1 MREAVGGQ
9 ALIEGVMMRC
19 GKKKAIAIRKPN
31 GEIFTTKLKPYI
43 LFENSAIYQ
52 IPFIRGIF
60 ILINSMIEGSKDL
73 TYSASFFMEDEE
85 NSKLEE
91 WLENVFGKY
100 AQKIVD
106 GAIFLFS
113 FLLTMFLFVF
123 LPTIIARN
131 QLQHTWLI
139 SLKEGVI
146 KILLLIA
153 YLFLVSQT
161 KDIHRVFEYHGAEH
175 KSVFCYEQGKPLT
188 VENVRTM
195 SRFHPRCGTNFIFLI
210 LIVSVLLFSFINV
223 RVVLVRSIIKL
234 SLFPVVSGISYE
246 LLRIAGKKDIFAI
259 KLFVYPGMLLQR
271 ITTQEPDDS
280 QIEVAISAL
289 LAAVEKNQ
297 R

>member
-31 GEIFTTKLKPYI
+31 GEIFTKKLKPYI
-43 LFENSAIYQ
+43 LFENSVIYQ

-85 NSKLEE
+85 NSKLEQ
-91 WLENVFGKY
+91 WLEKFFGKNT
-100 AQKIVD
+100 QKIVD
-106 GAIFLFS
+106 GAIFIFS
-113 FLLTMFLFVF
+113 FLFAMFLFVF
-123 LPTIIARN
+123 LPTMIARN
-131 QLQHTWLI
+131 QLQHTWFI
-139 SLKEGVI
+139 SLKEGIV
-146 KILLLIA
+146 KILLFIA
-153 YLFLVSQT
+153 YLFLVSRT

-188 VENVRTM
+188 VENVRKM

-210 LIVSVLLFSFINV
+210 LIVSVLVFSFVNV
-223 RVVLVRSIIKL
+223 RVVLVRSVIKL
-234 SLFPVVSGISYE
+234 ALFPVVSGISYE
-246 LLRIAGKKDIFAI
+246 ILKIAGCRDFFAI
-259 KLFVYPGMLLQR
+259 KLFVYPGMLLQH
-271 ITTQEPDDS
+271 ITTQEPDDI

-289 LAAVEKNQ
+289 LAAVEES
-297 R
+297 

>member
-31 GEIFTTKLKPYI
+31 GEIFTKKLKPYI
-43 LFENSAIYQ
+43 LFENSVIYQ

-85 NSKLEE
+85 NSKLEQ
-91 WLENVFGKY
+91 WLEKFFGKNT
-100 AQKIVD
+100 QKIVD
-106 GAIFLFS
+106 GAIFIFS
-113 FLLTMFLFVF
+113 FLFAMFLFVF
-123 LPTIIARN
+123 LPTMIARN
-131 QLQHTWLI
+131 QLQHTWFI
-139 SLKEGVI
+139 SLKEGIV
-146 KILLLIA
+146 KILLFIA
-153 YLFLVSQT
+153 YLFLVSRT

-188 VENVRTM
+188 VENVRKM

-210 LIVSVLLFSFINV
+210 LIVSVLVFSFVNV
-223 RVVLVRSIIKL
+223 RVVLVRSVIKL
-234 SLFPVVSGISYE
+234 ALFPVVSGISYE
-246 LLRIAGKKDIFAI
+246 ILKIAGCRDFFAI
-259 KLFVYPGMLLQR
+259 KLFVYPGMLLQH

-289 LAAVEKNQ
+289 LAAVEES
-297 R
+297 

>member
-210 LIVSVLLFSFINV
+210 LIVSVLVFSFVNV

-234 SLFPVVSGISYE
+234 ALFPVVSGISYE

-289 LAAVEKNQ
+289 LAAVEES
-297 R
+297 

>member
-1 MREAVGGQ
+1 MKEPVGGQ

-106 GAIFLFS
+106 GAIFIFS
-113 FLLTMFLFVF
+113 FLLAMFLFVV
-123 LPTIIARN
+123 LPTMIAKN
-131 QLQHTWLI
+131 QSQNTWFI

-146 KILLLIA
+146 KILLFIS
-153 YLFLVSQT
+153 YLFLVSRT
-161 KDIHRVFEYHGAEH
+161 KDMHRVFQYHGAEH

-188 VENVRTM
+188 VENVRKM

-223 RVVLVRSIIKL
+223 RVVLLRSIIKL

-289 LAAVEKNQ
+289 LAAVEKT
-297 R
+297 

>member
-1 MREAVGGQ
+1 MKEPVGGQ

-19 GKKKAIAIRKPN
+19 GKKKAIAIRKSN
-31 GEIFTTKLKPYI
+31 GEILTTKLKPHI
-43 LFENSAIYQ
+43 LFENSVIYQ
-52 IPFIRGIF
+52 TPFIRGIF
-60 ILINSMIEGSKDL
+60 VLINSMIEGSKDL

-85 NSKLEE
+85 NSKLEQL
-91 WLENVFGKY
+91 LENVFGKY

-106 GAIFLFS
+106 GAIFAFS
-113 FLLTMFLFVF
+113 FFLAVFLFVV
-123 LPTIIARN
+123 LPTMIAKN
-131 QLQHTWLI
+131 QSQNTWFI

-146 KILLLIA
+146 KILLFIS
-153 YLFLVSQT
+153 YLFLVSRT
-161 KDIHRVFEYHGAEH
+161 KDMHRVFQYHGAEH
-175 KSVFCYEQGKPLT
+175 KSVFCYEQGRPLT
-188 VENVRTM
+188 VENVRKM

-223 RVVLVRSIIKL
+223 RVVLLRSIIKL

-289 LAAVEKNQ
+289 LAAVEKT
-297 R
+297 

>member
-31 GEIFTTKLKPYI
+31 GEIFTKKLKPYI
-43 LFENSAIYQ
+43 LFENSVIYQ

-85 NSKLEE
+85 NSKLEQ
-91 WLENVFGKY
+91 WLEKFFGKNT
-100 AQKIVD
+100 QKIVD
-106 GAIFLFS
+106 GAIFIFS
-113 FLLTMFLFVF
+113 FLFAMFLFVF
-123 LPTIIARN
+123 LPTMIARN
-131 QLQHTWLI
+131 QLQHTWFI
-139 SLKEGVI
+139 SLKEGIV
-146 KILLLIA
+146 KILLFIA
-153 YLFLVSQT
+153 YLFLVSRT

-188 VENVRTM
+188 VENVRKM

-210 LIVSVLLFSFINV
+210 LIVSVLVFSFVNV
-223 RVVLVRSIIKL
+223 RVVLVRSVIKL
-234 SLFPVVSGISYE
+234 ALFPVVSGISYE
-246 LLRIAGKKDIFAI
+246 ILKIAGCRDFFAI
-259 KLFVYPGMLLQR
+259 KLFVYPGMLLQH

-289 LAAVEKNQ
+289 LAVVEES
-297 R
+297 

>member
-1 MREAVGGQ
+1 MKEPVGGQ

-19 GKKKAIAIRKPN
+19 GKKKAIAIRKSN
-31 GEIFTTKLKPYI
+31 GEILTTKLKPYI

-106 GAIFLFS
+106 GAIFIFS

-289 LAAVEKNQ
+289 LAAVEKT
-297 R
+297 

>member
-289 LAAVEKNQ
+289 LAAVEES
-297 R
+297 

>member
-31 GEIFTTKLKPYI
+31 GEIFTKKLKPYI
-43 LFENSAIYQ
+43 LFENSVIYQ

-85 NSKLEE
+85 NSKLEQ
-91 WLENVFGKY
+91 WLEKFFGKNT
-100 AQKIVD
+100 QKIVD
-106 GAIFLFS
+106 GAIFIFS
-113 FLLTMFLFVF
+113 FLFAMFLFVF
-123 LPTIIARN
+123 LPTMIARN
-131 QLQHTWLI
+131 QLQHTWFI
-139 SLKEGVI
+139 SLKEGII
-146 KILLLIA
+146 KILLFIA
-153 YLFLVSQT
+153 YLFLVSRT

-188 VENVRTM
+188 VENVRKM

-210 LIVSVLLFSFINV
+210 LIVSVLVFSFVNV
-223 RVVLVRSIIKL
+223 RVVLVRSVIKL
-234 SLFPVVSGISYE
+234 ALFPVVSGISYE
-246 LLRIAGKKDIFAI
+246 ILKIAGCRDFFAI

-289 LAAVEKNQ
+289 LAAVEES
-297 R
+297 

>member
-1 MREAVGGQ
+1 MRKAVGGQ

-31 GEIFTTKLKPYI
+31 GEIFTKKLKPYI
-43 LFENSAIYQ
+43 LFENSVIYQ

-85 NSKLEE
+85 NSKLEQ
-91 WLENVFGKY
+91 WLEKFFGKNT
-100 AQKIVD
+100 QKIVD
-106 GAIFLFS
+106 GAIFIFS
-113 FLLTMFLFVF
+113 FLFAMFLFVF
-123 LPTIIARN
+123 LPTMIARN
-131 QLQHTWLI
+131 QLQHTWFI
-139 SLKEGVI
+139 SLKEGIV
-146 KILLLIA
+146 KILLFIA
-153 YLFLVSQT
+153 YLFLVSRT

-188 VENVRTM
+188 VENVRKM

-210 LIVSVLLFSFINV
+210 LIVSVLVFSFVNV
-223 RVVLVRSIIKL
+223 RVVLVRSVIKL
-234 SLFPVVSGISYE
+234 ALFPVVSGISYE
-246 LLRIAGKKDIFAI
+246 ILKIAGCRDFFAI
-259 KLFVYPGMLLQR
+259 KLFVYPGMLLQH

-289 LAAVEKNQ
+289 LAAVEES
-297 R
+297 

>member
-210 LIVSVLLFSFINV
+210 LIVSVLVFSFVNV

-234 SLFPVVSGISYE
+234 ALFPVVSGISYE

-280 QIEVAISAL
+280 QIEVAISVL
-289 LAAVEKNQ
+289 LAAVEES
-297 R
+297 